1 MEHQQNLSQDAR
13 RKVGD
18 ERAAI
23 RRAER
28 RDHLAEM
35 NLIRQESGGDY
46 EPPTRE
52 DAAETVERE
61 RTITPRVERHE
72 AKSAAHAEM
81 RLANGDFVGATQS
94 LMDDSALE
102 DDDRVLEDE
111 F

>member
-52 DAAETVERE
+52 DAAETTERE
-61 RTITPRVERHE
+61 RAITPRVERHE
-72 AKSAAHAEM
+72 ARSAAHTEM
-81 RLANGDFVGATQS
+81 RLANGDFGGPGQVLG
-94 LMDDSALE
+94 DDTPVVE
-102 DDDRVLEDE
+102 DGVLEDGV
-111 F
+111 